1 MADNTP
7 FTEIRIRA
15 GDTDRSASW
24 YSRQVQNYSRHL
36 TNPNE
41 LYQSDLGEFTTK
53 VEVGRMYL
61 FEYDPKWKKDLPYYD
76 NFPLIIMVDA
86 LPRGFSGINLHYL
99 PPMVRARLLDKLLPA
114 GDIEP
119 NTELKSA
126 WNSIRNFTRFP
137 ELRNSV
143 KKYLSA
149 QSGRMYE
156 IKPGNWKSAIFL
168 PVQQFRGGV
177 GPQEI
182 YRESTERPERKRRQ
196 TISGVTGR

>member
-1 MADNTP
+1 M
-7 FTEIRIRA
+7 
-15 GDTDRSASW
+15 
-24 YSRQVQNYSRHL
+24 
-36 TNPNE
+36 
-41 LYQSDLGEFTTK
+41 
-53 VEVGRMYL
+53 
-61 FEYDPKWKKDLPYYD
+61 
-76 NFPLIIMVDA
+76 
-86 LPRGFSGINLHYL
+86 
-99 PPMVRARLLDKLLPA
+99 LDKLLPA